1 VAVVRARY
9 VLWGV
14 DLDVVE
20 DGVVELNDEGKIV
33 GIGRYSGQVSLNLG
47 NAVLMPQLVDAHAH
61 PLDVAMADRDD
72 YYIDDLVGWPHGV
85 KYHLLRRLVA
95 RGRHIRPLEAFAR
108 RARRYGV
115 GCVVAYAEYAAGD
128 VEAAFR
134 RYGVDALVFQEAHGD
149 MPDHPYVQVASP
161 LDHPPEYLRELRR
174 RHRLVSTHVSET
186 EDCHEAGDLDLAL
199 RVLDAD
205 VLVHLVY
212 ATADEVER
220 IPREKAVVINPRAN
234 AYFVGR
240 LPDVPSLMPL
250 KPLLGTD
257 NAFVNEPDVWAE
269 VKFLHAYGRTRGW
282 DLDERDL
289 LRMATTWPWEKLRC
303 GAPLDVGARAK
314 ALAVALPYPTHNV
327 YKFLARRAGGQDVLA
342 FMEGDEV
349 VFPHEV

>member
-1 VAVVRARY
+1 VVVVRARY

-47 NAVLMPQLVDAHAH
+47 NAVLMPQLVDAHVH

-212 ATADEVER
+212 AT
-220 IPREKAVVINPRAN
+220 
-234 AYFVGR
+234 GR
-240 LPDVPSLMPL
+240 
-250 KPLLGTD
+250 
-257 NAFVNEPDVWAE
+257 
-269 VKFLHAYGRTRGW
+269 RGGE
-282 DLDERDL
+282 D
-289 LRMATTWPWEKLRC
+289 T
-303 GAPLDVGARAK
+303 
-314 ALAVALPYPTHNV
+314 
-327 YKFLARRAGGQDVLA
+327 
-342 FMEGDEV
+342 
-349 VFPHEV
+349 